1 MTETSR
7 TPPPGVA
14 LSRRMPGMPPGQRP
28 GSAPRRRSVRVPRPP
43 ADAPGYDLKPDPLAA
58 RSSAAALI
66 QGLRDYRIWAGE
78 VSFRAI
84 AARSGQRASASAVCT
99 ALGDAA
105 LGRGEVPR
113 LAVVTA
119 VIAGCGGDEEDQAAW
134 ATAWRLLQL
143 PRAGQARPPPRAV
156 SG

>member
-7 TPPPGVA
+7 TPPSGIA
-14 LSRRMPGMPPGQRP
+14 LSQRMPGVPPGQRP
-28 GSAPRRRSVRVPRPP
+28 GSAPQRRGVRVPRPP
-43 ADAPGYDLKPDPLAA
+43 ADLPGYDLKPDPLAA

-84 AARSGQRASASAVCT
+84 AARSGQRASASAICT

-105 LGRGEVPR
+105 LGRDKLPR
-113 LAVVTA
+113 LQV
-119 VIAGCGGDEEDQAAW
+119 VIALIEGCGGDEEDQAAW
-134 ATAWRLLQL
+134 ATAWRLG
-143 PRAGQARPPPRAV
+143 RV
-156 SG
+156 SA